1 MERDPGICRE
11 EGSVNPLICECNDSF
26 LNNARATALGREH
39 LEAAFASA
47 SPDFLEGAVGAGRGM
62 SCFRLKGGIGSSS
75 RIIDKTFRIIN
86 KTFSLGVLV
95 LANFGDLSCLT
106 VAGRPI
112 GPEVEKFL
120 DNPGSGDRGS
130 IIIVIGTNAP
140 LDARQ
145 LKRLARRSFIGVG
158 RTGSFV
164 GDGSGD
170 VAVAFSTAYRVPH
183 AAPEKGVVAY
193 ETLHESAIDLFF
205 KGTAE
210 AAEEAI
216 LNALVAAGSL
226 RGRDGNER
234 RGLSEFLPAI
244 LRK

>member
-1 MERDPGICRE
+1 
-11 EGSVNPLICECNDSF
+11 
-26 LNNARATALGREH
+26 
-39 LEAAFASA
+39 
-47 SPDFLEGAVGAGRGM
+47 M

-75 RIIDKTFRIIN
+75 RIIENFASGV
-86 KTFSLGVLV
+86 FHLGVLV

-106 VAGRPI
+106 VAGRLI
-112 GPEVEKFL
+112 GPEIEQL
-120 DNPGSGDRGS
+120 LRESELREPDRGS
-130 IIIVIGTNAP
+130 IILVVGTDAP

-170 VAVAFSTAYRVPH
+170 VAVAFSTACRLPH
-183 AAPEKGVVAY
+183 AAPEKRVIAY
-193 ETLHESAIDLFF
+193 GALHESAIDPFF
-205 KGTAE
+205 KATAE

-216 LNALVAAGSL
+216 LNALVAAQPL

-234 RGLSEFLPAI
+234 RALSEFLPAI
-244 LRK
+244 F